1 MSYDLLLLDRQ
12 DTVATV
18 TLNRPEKRNALSAAL
33 RAEVADLFTELDAD
47 DSVRAV
53 VLTGS
58 GSAFC
63 AGFDLTEFDQSGDVV
78 AQFAADPE
86 NPFHFHEVLGIFSK
100 PLVGAINGP
109 AFAGGF
115 DVAAQCDVRIASE
128 DAVFGH
134 PEIKF
139 GAPTLVTQ
147 LSSIVGGAVARD
159 LCLSGRR
166 IDAAEA
172 LRIGLVMKVVPKE
185 KLIAEAHAYAE
196 TVAEAPL
203 EALRAV
209 KEAIVRHAPF
219 IVP

>member
-1 MSYDLLLLDRQ
+1 MPYELLLLDRQ

-33 RAEVADLFTELDAD
+33 RAEVADVFIELDAD
-47 DSVRAV
+47 DSVREV
-53 VLTGS
+53 ILTGS

-63 AGFDLTEFDQSGDVV
+63 AGFDLTEFDQSGDVL
-78 AQFAADPE
+78 AQFAENPE
-86 NPFHFHEVLGIFSK
+86 NPFRFHKALGTFSK
-100 PLVGAINGP
+100 PLIGAINGP
-109 AFAGGF
+109 ALAGGF

-128 DAVFGH
+128 EAVFGH

-147 LSSIVGGAVARD
+147 LSYIVGGAVARD

-172 LRIGLVMKVVPKE
+172 FRIGLVMKVVPKQE
-185 KLIAEAHAYAE
+185 LMAEAHAYAAS
-196 TVAEAPL
+196 VAKAPL
-203 EALRAV
+203 ETLQAV
-209 KEAIVRHAPF
+209 KRAIVERAPF
-219 IVP
+219 VVP